1 MKFLLATAVIC
12 ATLALTVG
20 VPVPAANPDPA
31 PEPAAAAGP
40 KTDIELMK
48 IPLDGDKEL
57 DVITLVN
64 SEDQKIN
71 ERNKR
76 TIGILRELF
85 PTISQIL
92 DQKIQMITSYLFR
105 TIGPILLR
113 SGLGLSGGGGG
124 GSNSDRGSSADDDD
138 DFDFDDDDD
147 DSGKDTKPKVSISLP
162 TFPPSSDDDD
172 DSSSSSSSSGSNG
185 GTTTG
190 APSLR
195 LGEDEDRNEVRKRTT
210 TDNER
215 IDLLAAAGPF
225 TTDVAATT
233 GATETNLITT
243 NENAN
248 TLETLDLAGLSDT
261 LNAIRVAR
269 AAEEKAASSNDQN
282 AAESSANS
290 SSLDELTLDSEGTDE
305 DRNKRFL
312 SFGGSSGGGGGSGN
326 FLFDIIRRAADRA
339 ARAAGTVY
347 RVVAGTESL
356 TTALETDDSND
367 DGHSTSSS
375 ATSHSHSP
383 LVSGSSGTEQSDE
396 KAHSPDDHDLGKGD
410 GYTEGIPGP
419 VTRLF
424 VLANRGLSNLI
435 QDLILPML
443 LEASSPTVTELP
455 VDLSNV
461 TARLATALP
470 ELSNDIRNGSQQV
483 QAELGKE
490 LAMLKTFAAPIDERL
505 AASLDGLMAGL
516 TEDTTTTT
524 TTPTPAKNPV
534 QKQPDPAVNDSNPF
548 SLTSLFGY

>member
-1 MKFLLATAVIC
+1 MKVLLVTAVIC
-12 ATLALTVG
+12 GAVALVLG
-20 VPVPAANPDPA
+20 VPLPAAN
-31 PEPAAAAGP
+31 PEPAAAPGPDPVAQP

-48 IPLDGDKEL
+48 IPLDDDKEL
-57 DVITLVN
+57 DVITLIN
-64 SEDQKIN
+64 SEDQQIN

-85 PTISQIL
+85 PSISQIL

-113 SGLGLSGGGGG
+113 SGLGLGGGGAG
-124 GSNSDRGSSADDDD
+124 GGTDSNRGSSSDDDDD

-147 DSGKDTKPKVSISLP
+147 NDSSDTKKPSSGGGGSSGGPKVSISLP
-162 TFPPSSDDDD
+162 TFPPSTGLDDDDD
-172 DSSSSSSSSGSNG
+172 DSSSKGPSSTAP
-185 GTTTG
+185 TTTVSG
-190 APSLR
+190 TSEPELD
-195 LGEDEDRNEVRKRTT
+195 LGGDRPDDRNEVRKRATST
-210 TDNER
+210 SKASTADGSDR
-215 IDLLAAAGPF
+215 IDLLADLSQFDLSTEASPS
-225 TTDVAATT
+225 TVAAAVTT
-233 GATETNLITT
+233 TSEPKSNLITT
-243 NENAN
+243 SEDAN
-248 TLETLDLAGLSDT
+248 TLNTLDLAGLSDT
-261 LNAIRVAR
+261 LNAIRRAR
-269 AAEEKAASSNDQN
+269 ATEEKAAVSGDQN

-356 TTALETDDSND
+356 TTALETDNSKD
-367 DGHSTSSS
+367 DGHSTTSHS
-375 ATSHSHSP
+375 ATSHSHSS

-435 QDLILPML
+435 QDLILRIAQTS
-443 LEASSPTVTELP
+443 ERV
-455 VDLSNV
+455 VNFK
-461 TARLATALP
+461 ARL
-470 ELSNDIRNGSQQV
+470 I
-483 QAELGKE
+483 
-490 LAMLKTFAAPIDERL
+490 
-505 AASLDGLMAGL
+505 
-516 TEDTTTTT
+516 
-524 TTPTPAKNPV
+524 
-534 QKQPDPAVNDSNPF
+534 
-548 SLTSLFGY
+548 TSLI

>member
-1 MKFLLATAVIC
+1 MFTARHDDTLASFVAELHGPNTATAATTMKFLLVTAVIC
-12 ATLALTVG
+12 SALALTLG

-31 PEPAAAAGP
+31 PEPVAQP

-113 SGLGLSGGGGG
+113 GGLGLSGGTGGAD
-124 GSNSDRGSSADDDD
+124 SNRGSSSSDDDD
-138 DFDFDDDDD
+138 DFDFDDDEDSDNGGSDD
-147 DSGKDTKPKVSISLP
+147 ESASGKPKVSISLP
-162 TFPPSSDDDD
+162 TFPPSDDEKV
-172 DSSSSSSSSGSNG
+172 
-185 GTTTG
+185 TTG

-195 LGEDEDRNEVRKRTT
+195 LGEDEDKNEVRKRATIGT
-210 TDNER
+210 VTATEPANDR
-215 IDLLAAAGPF
+215 IDLLAGQFGEAASTGEPALTP
-225 TTDVAATT
+225 TTTT
-233 GATETNLITT
+233 ILPVTTSATESNLITT

-269 AAEEKAASSNDQN
+269 ATGEEKAASSNDQN

-326 FLFDIIRRAADRA
+326 FLFDIIR
-339 ARAAGTVY
+339 
-347 RVVAGTESL
+347 
-356 TTALETDDSND
+356 
-367 DGHSTSSS
+367 
-375 ATSHSHSP
+375 

-435 QDLILPML
+435 QDLILRIAQTS
-443 LEASSPTVTELP
+443 ERV
-455 VDLSNV
+455 VNFK
-461 TARLATALP
+461 ARL
-470 ELSNDIRNGSQQV
+470 I
-483 QAELGKE
+483 
-490 LAMLKTFAAPIDERL
+490 
-505 AASLDGLMAGL
+505 
-516 TEDTTTTT
+516 
-524 TTPTPAKNPV
+524 
-534 QKQPDPAVNDSNPF
+534 
-548 SLTSLFGY
+548 TSLI

>member
-1 MKFLLATAVIC
+1 MKFLLVTAVIC
-12 ATLALTVG
+12 SALALTLG
-20 VPVPAANPDPA
+20 VPVPSANPDPA
-31 PEPAAAAGP
+31 PEPAAQP

-64 SEDQKIN
+64 SEDQRIN

-113 SGLGLSGGGGG
+113 SGLGLSGGGAGG
-124 GSNSDRGSSADDDD
+124 TDNNRGSSSDDDDD
-138 DFDFDDDDD
+138 DFDFDDDD

-162 TFPPSSDDDD
+162 TFPPSDDDD
-172 DSSSSSSSSGSNG
+172 DDKG
-185 GTTTG
+185 TTG

-195 LGEDEDRNEVRKRTT
+195 LGEDEEKNEVRKRATVT
-210 TDNER
+210 VTATEPANER
-215 IDLLAAAGPF
+215 IDLLAAGQAFGEASTGAP
-225 TTDVAATT
+225 DATT
-233 GATETNLITT
+233 TTAPNPPTTSATETNLITT
-243 NENAN
+243 DDNAN

-269 AAEEKAASSNDQN
+269 ATGDEKAASSNDQN

-326 FLFDIIRRAADRA
+326 FLFDIIR
-339 ARAAGTVY
+339 
-347 RVVAGTESL
+347 
-356 TTALETDDSND
+356 
-367 DGHSTSSS
+367 
-375 ATSHSHSP
+375 

-435 QDLILPML
+435 QDLILRIAQTS
-443 LEASSPTVTELP
+443 ERV
-455 VDLSNV
+455 VNFK
-461 TARLATALP
+461 ARL
-470 ELSNDIRNGSQQV
+470 I
-483 QAELGKE
+483 
-490 LAMLKTFAAPIDERL
+490 
-505 AASLDGLMAGL
+505 
-516 TEDTTTTT
+516 
-524 TTPTPAKNPV
+524 
-534 QKQPDPAVNDSNPF
+534 
-548 SLTSLFGY
+548 TSLI